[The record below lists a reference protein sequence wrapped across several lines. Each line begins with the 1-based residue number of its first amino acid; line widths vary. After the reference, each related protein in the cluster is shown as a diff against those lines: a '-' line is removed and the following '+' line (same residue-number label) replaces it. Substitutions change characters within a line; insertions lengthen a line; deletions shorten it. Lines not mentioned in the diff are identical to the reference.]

1 MLDTLLLRKRMVGD
15 LVDLQLLYSAKSGN
29 EKARNEFID
38 ENRSFIHKY
47 ACSVCKRYL
56 NWENDDELSVALM
69 AFNSAIDSFQE
80 GEFEYYSKML
90 IKHRLID
97 YFRKNNR
104 NEIPLDSSIIQE
116 TLQYENNIDEK
127 LDRAEQI
134 SIFKD
139 ILMQFNINM
148 GDLVKSSPKHRDT
161 REKLINTAMEI
172 SKRKN
177 IVNQLLKSKLLPI
190 KEIQLF
196 VDISRRM
203 LEEWRKYII
212 ALIIIF
218 SDGRLD
224 SIKDFIL

>member
-1 MLDTLLLRKRMVGD
+1 MVGD

-29 EKARNEFID
+29 KKARNEFID
-38 ENRSFIHKY
+38 INRNFIHKY
-47 ACSVCKRYL
+47 ASSVCKRYL
-56 NWENDDELSVALM
+56 SWENDEELSVALM

-104 NEIPLDSSIIQE
+104 NEIPIDVSVLQN
-116 TLQYENNIDEK
+116 TLQYENNIDEQ
-127 LDRAEQI
+127 LDRTQQI

-139 ILMQFNINM
+139 ILMQFNIKIA
-148 GDLVKSSPKHRDT
+148 DLANNSPKHKDT
-161 REKLINTAMEI
+161 REKLKTTAMEI
-172 SKRKN
+172 SIRN
-177 IVNQLLKSKLLPI
+177 DVVNKLLRNKLLPI
-190 KEIQLF
+190 NEILIF
-196 VDISRRM
+196 ADVSRRM

-218 SDGRLD
+218 SDKRLD